1 MKTLP
6 QLTSAQQRLV
16 EDNIALVHYV
26 ARRYRNIPP
35 QDLED
40 LRGRL
45 MLRLCKSIAEWEPDR
60 GYQLSSYV
68 VKCLTGEA
76 KNFFRDDI
84 WIVKPPRSLR
94 ENSLSELLDTVKG
107 SASTAE
113 QLGENPDSIRTAAL
127 PLTLD
132 GSSNWDSDHLIPEVL
147 IDSANVE
154 EQVTGDIGGRLRLQT
169 LFAALR
175 PEERLI
181 WALVLR
187 SIQSSPRLRREPRLK
202 TPLVEVMERFG
213 ITRAE
218 TEEVIAELREK
229 VEYYYH
235 HLVAGYECRPSEGND
250 ALSAAL
256 RRRWTP
262 PAGLRER
269 LLDFL
274 PDMVERTV
282 TPHEEARGLSGLALR
297 RSLAEA

>member
-1 MKTLP
+1 MKPLP
-6 QLTSAQQRLV
+6 QLTPAQQRLV
-16 EDNIALVHYV
+16 EENIALVYFV

-40 LRGRL
+40 LHSRL
-45 MLRLCKSIAEWEPDR
+45 RLRLCKSIAEWEPGR

-113 QLGENPDSIRTAAL
+113 LLGENPETIRTAAL

-132 GSSNWDSDHLIPEVL
+132 GLNAWENGSVVPGAL
-147 IDSANVE
+147 IDDADVE
-154 EQVTGDIGGRLRLQT
+154 DAVTQEIGGRLRLQV

-175 PEERLI
+175 QEERLI

-187 SIQSSPRLRREPRLK
+187 SIQPSPRLRREPRLK
-202 TPLVEVMERFG
+202 APVPEVMERFG
-213 ITRAE
+213 VTRAE
-218 TEEVIAELREK
+218 AEEVLAELREK

-235 HLVAGYECRPSEGND
+235 HLVAGYSCRPSEGNE
-250 ALSAAL
+250 ALAGAL
-256 RRRWTP
+256 RRHWMP
-262 PAGLRER
+262 PTGLLER
-269 LLDFL
+269 DFL
-274 PDMVERTV
+274 PDMVERDV
-282 TPHEEARGLSGLALR
+282 TLVPQTEGLSGLALR
-297 RSLAEA
+297 RRLLEA